1 MSFIA
6 PIVLRSPGVPL
17 AGRRATWLVLLCA
30 ALLVY
35 VPTLRT
41 LWEGTWQDDRHS
53 HGPVLLL
60 VALWL
65 FWHRFHRRAEP
76 AWIKTQPG
84 LGWALLILGLVLHAL
99 GRSQSFVTLEVLSVL
114 PVTVGISLICGGVRL
129 FKELAFCHF
138 FLLFL
143 VPIPD
148 LLADAMTQPL
158 KLAVSVTVEHLLR
171 WSGHEVARVGVTLV
185 LPPYQLLVADAC
197 SGLSSLF
204 MLEAFGLLYLNVVRH
219 TSARRNVLL
228 ALLIV
233 PISFTANVL
242 RVLFLA
248 VLTVHQGDAVASG
261 IVHGMSGV
269 ILFVPALFLTVGL
282 DGVLRRWAGQ
292 NEQALPLGMSPATG
306 SSAVPPSPL
315 SLSVR
320 ELAAVC
326 MASLA
331 SVGVAAAWTL
341 EPQADWMSSPG
352 LAQAIPEKFGAWSI
366 IQNAPV
372 QVNPAV
378 SQPGARTQK
387 QPYDEVV
394 QRTYGDQAG
403 RQVMLTVAYAY
414 RLQQEVKIHR
424 PPICYAAQ
432 GFEIKSLTPVTLDLP
447 SSRAGEPFRALR
459 MEASRQGWQEV
470 VLYWIRVGDQ
480 HSESVVASRLHI
492 LARGLM
498 GQATDGVLVRVSA
511 LRHPGESTAEINL
524 RLAAFLRELYPAV
537 ERSGAPS
544 GRLLW

>member
-1 MSFIA
+1 MSFMA
-6 PIVLRSPGVPL
+6 PLVLRSLGMPL

-35 VPTLRT
+35 GPTLRT
-41 LWEGTWQDDRHS
+41 LWEGVWQEDRQS

-60 VALWL
+60 VAVWL
-65 FWHRFHRRAEP
+65 FWHRLHQRAEP
-76 AWIKTQPG
+76 EGGQAQPG
-84 LGWALLILGLVLHAL
+84 WGWALLITGLVLHAL

-292 NEQALPLGMSPATG
+292 NERALPLGMSPATRT
-306 SSAVPPSPL
+306 STPL

-341 EPQADWMSSPG
+341 EPQADWMSPPG

-366 IQNAPV
+366 IPNAPV

-394 QRTYGDQAG
+394 LRTYGNQSG

-424 PPICYAAQ
+424 PPVCYAAQ

-447 SSRAGEPFRALR
+447 SSRAGEPFTALR
-459 MEASRQGWQEV
+459 MEASRHGWQEL

-511 LRHPGESTAEINL
+511 VRHPGESTADINL
-524 RLAAFLRELYPAV
+524 RLEAFLRELYPAV
-537 ERSGAPS
+537 ERSGVPS